1 MRIKISVA
9 MKTTTARIAICRESR
24 FLPSP
29 NTAIRNRWGLPLQFG
44 LSPRAVVNYLTA
56 PVVGHLLPPSNL
68 IERAK
73 TPDANLVLS
82 LKAQTL
88 MHGDL
93 TARGHAIAFA
103 GWTST
108 VTCDSPLKR

>member
-73 TPDANLVLS
+73 TPDANFGLVI
-82 LKAQTL
+82 KGANI
-88 MHGDL
+88 D
-93 TARGHAIAFA
+93 AR
-103 GWTST
+103 
-108 VTCDSPLKR
+108 